1 MIKRGGEPPSGC
13 EEVKKTKSTITTDEV
28 YSAGMSRTKGVR
40 EKVGYGDAL
49 PLRTRPKKPIDANA
63 KTKSQKT
70 KNGPTE
76 KEGRS

>member
-28 YSAGMSRTKGVR
+28 YSAGMSRTEGVR

-49 PLRTRPKKPIDANA
+49 PLKTKSKKPIDANA